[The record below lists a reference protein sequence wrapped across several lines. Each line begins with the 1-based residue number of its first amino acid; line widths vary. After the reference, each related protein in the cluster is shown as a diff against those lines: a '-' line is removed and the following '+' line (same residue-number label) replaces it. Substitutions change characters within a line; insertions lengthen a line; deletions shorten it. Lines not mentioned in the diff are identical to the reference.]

1 MKSSMLLPPFLIRM
15 PIGGHGERWHGAVVL
30 WEQEQRVS
38 SLRVI
43 TGSAKGKPLKTV
55 KGRDIR
61 PTADRVK
68 ESLFNV
74 MSGRVVDADFLDLF
88 AGSGNVGI
96 EALSRGARS
105 CVFVELMTPHLKVV
119 EENLTATNL
128 KDRAELLRRDARAA
142 VGDLAHRQ
150 RRFDLIFVDPPYG
163 QELVPACL
171 ELIDKHGILAEDG
184 WVICEHH
191 GKDPVPDSA
200 GGLTKFRE
208 LVFGETVLSLY
219 RVADQA

>member
-1 MKSSMLLPPFLIRM
+1 M
-15 PIGGHGERWHGAVVL
+15 
-30 WEQEQRVS
+30 
-38 SLRVI
+38 RVI

-61 PTADRVK
+61 PTSDRVK

-74 MSGRVVDADFLDLF
+74 IGQRVADADFLDLF

-96 EALSRGARS
+96 EALSRGANS

-119 EENLTATNL
+119 EENLAYTGLQN
-128 KDRAELLRRDARAA
+128 RAELLRRDARAA
-142 VGDLAHRQ
+142 VADLAQRQ

-163 QELVPACL
+163 QGLVLAAL
-171 ELIDKHGILAEDG
+171 DLIAKHGLLAEGG

-191 GKDPVPDSA
+191 GKDPIPDTVPLADQA

-208 LVFGETVLSLY
+208 LVFGETVLSIY
-219 RVADQA
+219 RGLALE

>member
-1 MKSSMLLPPFLIRM
+1 M
-15 PIGGHGERWHGAVVL
+15 
-30 WEQEQRVS
+30 
-38 SLRVI
+38 RVI

-74 MSGRVVDADFLDLF
+74 ISGRVGDAEFLDLF

-119 EENLTATNL
+119 EENLAATQL
-128 KDRAELLRRDARAA
+128 RDRAELLRRDARAA
-142 VGDLAHRQ
+142 VADLAQRQ
-150 RRFDLIFVDPPYG
+150 RKFDLIFVDPPYG
-163 QELVPACL
+163 QDLVPASL
-171 ELIDKHGILAEDG
+171 ELIARHGLLAEDG
-184 WVICEHH
+184 WMICEHH
-191 GKDPVPDSA
+191 RRDPVPESA

-219 RVADQA
+219 RELTPS

>member
-1 MKSSMLLPPFLIRM
+1 M
-15 PIGGHGERWHGAVVL
+15 
-30 WEQEQRVS
+30 
-38 SLRVI
+38 RVI
-43 TGSAKGKPLKTV
+43 TGTAKGRPLKTV

-74 MSGRVVDADFLDLF
+74 LAGRVVDADFLDLF

-119 EENLTATNL
+119 EENLGSTGL
-128 KDRAELLRRDARAA
+128 KERAEMLRRDARAA
-142 VGDLAHRQ
+142 VADLGKRE
-150 RRFDLIFVDPPYG
+150 RRFDLIFVDPPYA
-163 QELVPACL
+163 QDLVPAAL
-171 ELIDKHGILAEDG
+171 TLIAEHAVLAADG

-191 GKDPVPDSA
+191 RKDPVPDSVPAPNPA

-208 LVFGETVLSLY
+208 LVFGETVLSIY
-219 RVADQA
+219 RGEAPESGRQ

>member
-1 MKSSMLLPPFLIRM
+1 MAR
-15 PIGGHGERWHGAVVL
+15 GGGLHGRHGVTEL
-30 WEQEQRVS
+30 WEEEQRVRAM
-38 SLRVI
+38 RVI
-43 TGSAKGKPLKTV
+43 TGTAKGKPLKTV

-61 PTADRVK
+61 PTSDRVK

-74 MSGRVVDADFLDLF
+74 MAGRVPEADFLDLF
-88 AGSGNVGI
+88 AGSGAVGI

-119 EENLTATNL
+119 EENLNATGL
-128 KDRAELLRRDARAA
+128 RERAELIRRDARAA
-142 VGDLAHRQ
+142 VADLARRG

-163 QELVPACL
+163 QELVPASL
-171 ELIDKHGILAEDG
+171 ALIDSHGLLAEDG

-191 GKDPVPDSA
+191 KKDPVPESA

-208 LVFGETVLSLY
+208 LVFGETVLSIY
-219 RVADQA
+219 RGIAPDGGRQQD

>member
-1 MKSSMLLPPFLIRM
+1 M
-15 PIGGHGERWHGAVVL
+15 
-30 WEQEQRVS
+30 
-38 SLRVI
+38 RVI

-61 PTADRVK
+61 PTSDRVK

-74 MSGRVVDADFLDLF
+74 IGQRVADADFLDLF

-96 EALSRGARS
+96 EALSRGANS

-119 EENLTATNL
+119 EENLAYTGLQN
-128 KDRAELLRRDARAA
+128 RAELLRRDARAA
-142 VGDLAHRQ
+142 VADLAQRQ

-163 QELVPACL
+163 QGLVPAAL
-171 ELIDKHGILAEDG
+171 DLIAKHGLLAEGG

-191 GKDPVPDSA
+191 GKDPIPDTVPLADQA

-208 LVFGETVLSLY
+208 LVFGETVLSIY
-219 RVADQA
+219 RGLALE